1 MTFRWYALKSHPHKE
16 ELLLH
21 QVEAQGFEAFYP
33 RIQVTPVNP
42 RSSKIRPYFPGY
54 MFVLADLEVSGT
66 SVFQWM
72 PYTTG
77 LVAFGGEPS
86 MVPES
91 LIIGIRQRIS
101 EIKKAG
107 GELFEGLKPGDEVLI
122 QGGPFEGYD
131 AIFDTRISGSERV
144 RVLLK
149 ILNNQSVRVELP
161 ARQIAKP
168 KSKPG
173 QEKRS
178 KAK

>member
-1 MTFRWYALKSHPHKE
+1 MSFHWYALKSHPHKE

-33 RIQVTPVNP
+33 RIQVRPVNP
-42 RSSKIRPYFPGY
+42 RSRTIRPYFPGY
-54 MFVLADLEVSGT
+54 MFVYADLDVSGT

-77 LVAFGGEPS
+77 LVAFGGEAS
-86 MVPES
+86 VVPDS
-91 LIIGIRQRIS
+91 LISGIRQRIS

-107 GELFEGLKPGDEVLI
+107 GELFDGLKSGDAVLI

-161 ARQIAKP
+161 AGQI
-168 KSKPG
+168 SKPRPKIG
-173 QEKRS
+173 QEKRY
-178 KAK
+178 KPK